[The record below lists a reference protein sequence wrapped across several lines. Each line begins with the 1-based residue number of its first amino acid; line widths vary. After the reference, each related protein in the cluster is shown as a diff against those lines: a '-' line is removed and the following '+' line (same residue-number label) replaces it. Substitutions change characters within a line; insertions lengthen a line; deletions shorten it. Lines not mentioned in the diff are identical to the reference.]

1 MLNIYFVRHGETVWN
16 TKGIMQG
23 RLDSEL
29 TEKGVLQAK
38 NLSEQFE
45 NIDFE
50 AVYSSELGRAY
61 KTANILKSGRD
72 IEVKKLEQLNEKN
85 FGVWEG
91 MQFKDIYLK
100 YPKEAEKFFKN
111 PAEYDARLIN
121 AESLIEALERFLD
134 GIEKIKS
141 LHSSGNILVVSHGT
155 VLNLFFNYVEGNSVE
170 KFSENEIMENS
181 TYRIIEYSDF

>member
-29 TEKGVLQAK
+29 TEKGVLQAE

-72 IEVKKLEQLNEKN
+72 IEVKKL
-85 FGVWEG
+85 
-91 MQFKDIYLK
+91 
-100 YPKEAEKFFKN
+100 A
-111 PAEYDARLIN
+111 
-121 AESLIEALERFLD
+121 
-134 GIEKIKS
+134 
-141 LHSSGNILVVSHGT
+141 
-155 VLNLFFNYVEGNSVE
+155 
-170 KFSENEIMENS
+170 
-181 TYRIIEYSDF
+181 